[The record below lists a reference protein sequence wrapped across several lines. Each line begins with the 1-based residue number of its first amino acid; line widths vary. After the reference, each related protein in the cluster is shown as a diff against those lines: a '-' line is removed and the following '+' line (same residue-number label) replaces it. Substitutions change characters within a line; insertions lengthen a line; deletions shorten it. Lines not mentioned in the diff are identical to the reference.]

1 MQPITQ
7 ASLDP
12 KLNDIRH
19 LRAAQSLEGVL
30 DCPVLSPTPP
40 LCPTSPNGYEPHPLH
55 GRGTGP
61 TPTRHHPR
69 VGAPQRDT
77 KNDSNLGARREI
89 QRRTTPC
96 TELHGRYRKPKQLA
110 RNAKKPGKPLVLQHG
125 LQKANGE
132 DRNRTIRCFPN
143 VLRVIEMCRSGL
155 ALGEPPSSCWGWFD
169 PKP

>member
-30 DCPVLSPTPP
+30 DCPVLSPTHP
-40 LCPTSPNGYEPHPLH
+40 LFRTSHNWFESYRLH
-55 GRGTGP
+55 GRGSVP
-61 TPTRHHPR
+61 NRNMQNPSVLAAH
-69 VGAPQRDT
+69 RDS

-89 QRRTTPC
+89 QRRRRHAPSC
-96 TELHGRYRKPKQLA
+96 MGATELQRNWAEMRKTLRKP
-110 RNAKKPGKPLVLQHG
+110 GFCS
-125 LQKANGE
+125 GE

>member
-30 DCPVLSPTPP
+30 DCPVLSPTHP
-40 LCPTSPNGYEPHPLH
+40 LFRTSHNWFESYRLH
-55 GRGTGP
+55 GRGSVP
-61 TPTRHHPR
+61 NRNMQNPSVLAAH
-69 VGAPQRDT
+69 RDS